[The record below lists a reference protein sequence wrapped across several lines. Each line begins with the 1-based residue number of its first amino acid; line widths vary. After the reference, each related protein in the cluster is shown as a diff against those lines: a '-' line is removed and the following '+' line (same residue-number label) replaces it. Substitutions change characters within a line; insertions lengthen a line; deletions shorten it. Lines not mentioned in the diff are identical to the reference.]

1 MLLFIFCLGCPNS
14 DYGMIRI
21 QGTWESPQYQLL
33 TNDPIHHL
41 EVMCVSDL
49 VDFNYDQADITW
61 GIVSD
66 NGLPSKITYN
76 QVPTNTSV
84 TYTAKDLSN
93 LSSVSLSF
101 SSTETS
107 VVFFTVLSVV
117 SFSSEI
123 FSLSFFLLFSTIK
136 VLYNKYL

>member
-84 TYTAKDLSN
+84 TYAAKDLSN
-93 LSSVSLSF
+93 YVSCIVIALSC
-101 SSTETS
+101 ETYDS
-107 VVFFTVLSVV
+107 DS
-117 SFSSEI
+117 I
-123 FSLSFFLLFSTIK
+123 RAKRNCYGPKPFLYGPQDL
-136 VLYNKYL
+136 NQ